1 MLPPTDEK
9 ELVTGYLMNKILQ
22 KPLPPNNF
30 KALNI
35 YMYGPQKLSGQSAT
49 SFIIQFLFFFY
60 ASITVKLL
68 IYSLINS
75 YLRYIFF

>member
-9 ELVTGYLMNKILQ
+9 ELVTRYLMNKILQ

-35 YMYGPQKLSGQSAT
+35 YMYGPHDLSVIFKRPGQTTTYFFTYPRLYGIGSSAHN
-49 SFIIQFLFFFY
+49 QN
-60 ASITVKLL
+60 AG
-68 IYSLINS
+68 IN
-75 YLRYIFF
+75 

>member
-9 ELVTGYLMNKILQ
+9 ELVTRYLMNKILQ

-35 YMYGPQKLSGQSAT
+35 YMYGPQKLSGQSVS
-49 SFIIQFLFFFY
+49 SFIIQFLFF
-60 ASITVKLL
+60 
-68 IYSLINS
+68 
-75 YLRYIFF
+75 